1 MENSMLIQLISQ
13 HPQALGSILEN
24 TPAWVWGL
32 FAALL
37 ALGLGQTRS
46 RSVGLPRMALVPLA
60 MTSLSLWGTA
70 SAFGSSPLFGYV
82 LLAWTTGA
90 AITLGLTAR
99 LAPAA
104 DTRFDAASRR
114 LHLPGSWVPLAL
126 IMGIFLTKYIV
137 GVDLAMQPALAHDAP
152 YALVVSGL
160 YGLFSGIFVGRTVRL
175 SRLVLRSGSAATSPA
190 SHFVNP

>member
-1 MENSMLIQLISQ
+1 MLIQLVAQ
-13 HPQALGSILEN
+13 HPQALGTILEH
-24 TPAWVWGL
+24 TPTWVWGL
-32 FAALL
+32 LAMLL

-46 RSVGLPRMALVPLA
+46 RGVTLPRMALVPLV
-60 MTSLSLWGTA
+60 MTGLSLWGMV

-90 AITLGLTAR
+90 VIMLGLTAR

-104 DTRFDAASRR
+104 GTRFDAASGR

-160 YGLFSGIFVGRTVRL
+160 YGLFSGTLAGRTVCL
-175 SRLVLRSGSAATSPA
+175 WRLVLRSGSAATSPA
-190 SHFVNP
+190 MPFVNP

>member
-1 MENSMLIQLISQ
+1 MLIQLVAQ
-13 HPQALGSILEN
+13 HPQALGSILEH

-37 ALGLGQTRS
+37 ALGLGHTRS
-46 RSVGLPRMALVPLA
+46 RGVTLPRMALAPLV
-60 MTSLSLWGTA
+60 MTGLSLWGTV

-90 AITLGLTAR
+90 VIMLGLTAR

-104 DTRFDAASRR
+104 GTRFDTASGR

-126 IMGIFLTKYIV
+126 IMGIFLTKYVV
-137 GVDLAMQPALAHDAP
+137 GVDLAIQPALAHDAP

-160 YGLFSGIFVGRTVRL
+160 YGLFSGTLAGRTVRL
-175 SRLVLRSGSAATSPA
+175 WRLVLRSGSAATSPA
-190 SHFVNP
+190 THFVNP

>member
-1 MENSMLIQLISQ
+1 MLIQLVAQ
-13 HPQALGSILEN
+13 HPQALGTILEH
-24 TPAWVWGL
+24 TPTWVWGL
-32 FAALL
+32 LAMLL

-46 RSVGLPRMALVPLA
+46 RGVTLPRMALVPLV
-60 MTSLSLWGTA
+60 MTGLSLWGMV

-90 AITLGLTAR
+90 VIMLGLTAR

-104 DTRFDAASRR
+104 GTRFDAASGR
-114 LHLPGSWVPLAL
+114 LYLPGSWVPLAL

-137 GVDLAMQPALAHDAP
+137 GVDLAMQPVLAHDAP

-160 YGLFSGIFVGRTVRL
+160 YGLFSGTLAGRTVCL
-175 SRLVLRSGSAATSPA
+175 WRLVLRSGSAATSPA
-190 SHFVNP
+190 MPFVNP